1 MLSLLVVDDD
11 PAIPLIVRRVLS
23 VPGYEVRSASTGQD
37 ALRTLAEHKP
47 DVILL
52 DIQLP
57 DITGLELFHEIR
69 RVDGTIPVIFI
80 TASGTSQSAIEA
92 IKLGAFDYLTKPLDV
107 AVVKGLLD
115 RAFSIRRLMHV
126 TVAMGDAVPEDAAAD
141 VLLGNSPP
149 MQEVYKA
156 IGRVAPQDV
165 TVLIRGESG
174 TGKELVARAIYQH
187 SKRSDAP
194 FLAIN
199 CAAIPEAL
207 LESELF
213 GHERGAFTGA
223 DRQRIGKFEQCSGGT
238 LFLDE
243 IGDMPPMLQT
253 KMLRVLQEQ
262 QFERVGGN
270 ATISTSVRIIAA
282 THQDLE
288 RRIAEGRFRA
298 DLYYRLNVFT
308 INLPPLRK
316 RPDDIPQLVA
326 HYLARFRSELGS
338 RVERIAPESL
348 ETLQRN
354 AWPGNVR
361 ELQASLKQAVLR
373 AAAPVLMPEDLP
385 ATLREATPDVQAA
398 LELLTGASLDVEAF
412 IRSRLEAGSEDLY
425 AEFLERMERILVSEV
440 LNHTEGNQVQAAR
453 ILGIA
458 RNSLRKKIKNLGIT
472 IDRAVVLN
480 DGDDEEN

>member
-1 MLSLLVVDDD
+1 MGPANLLS
-11 PAIPLIVRRVLS
+11 I
-23 VPGYEVRSASTGQD
+23 
-37 ALRTLAEHKP
+37 
-47 DVILL
+47 
-52 DIQLP
+52 
-57 DITGLELFHEIR
+57 
-69 RVDGTIPVIFI
+69 DGTIPVIFI

-92 IKLGAFDYLTKPLDV
+92 IKLGAYDYLTKPLDV
-107 AVVKGLLD
+107 GVVKSLLD
-115 RAFSIRRLMHV
+115 RALAIRRLMHV
-126 TVAMGDAVPEDAAAD
+126 TVAIGGAAAQGGESD
-141 VLLGNSPP
+141 VLLGNSPA

-187 SKRSDAP
+187 SKRADAP

-243 IGDMPPMLQT
+243 IGDMPPLLQT

-270 ATISTSVRIIAA
+270 TTIQTSVRVVAA

-308 INLPPLRK
+308 IALPPLRK
-316 RPDDIPQLVA
+316 RTEDIPQLTA
-326 HYLARFRSELGS
+326 HYLARFRRELGS
-338 RVERIAPESL
+338 RVEQVASEAL
-348 ETLQRN
+348 ELLKRN
-354 AWPGNVR
+354 EWPGNVR
-361 ELQASLKQAVLR
+361 ELQACLKQAVLR

-385 ATLREATPDVQAA
+385 EKLRETPTDVQAA
-398 LELLTGASLDVEAF
+398 LELLTGSSPGVETF
-412 IRSRLEAGSEDLY
+412 IRARLEAGSENLY
-425 AEFLERMERILVSEV
+425 AEFLERVELLLISEV
-440 LNHTEGNQVQAAR
+440 LNHTEGNQLRAAK

-458 RNSLRKKIKNLGIT
+458 RNSLRKKIRNLGIT
-472 IDRAVVLN
+472 IDRSVACN
-480 DGDDEEN
+480 DGDGRDDSDP